1 MLAFSSTHFSC
12 NLRVPFASQQS
23 FTGAP
28 LLMQSPKAAIRKMSI
43 KTQAIA
49 APKLERPDATG
60 RFGKFGGKYVPETL
74 IQALQ
79 ELEVA
84 HAEAMK
90 DPEFLVR
97 LSW

>member
-1 MLAFSSTHFSC
+1 
-12 NLRVPFASQQS
+12 VPIPSQQS
-23 FTGAP
+23 FFGAP
-28 LLMQSPKAAIRKMSI
+28 LHSQSPKVVTRKMST

-49 APKLERPDATG
+49 VPKLERPDATG

-84 HAEAMK
+84 HSEAMK
-90 DPEFLVR
+90 DPVFLVR